1 MLGALKRP
9 ILKLFAEVG
18 TPVRLFK
25 VSSTQFNEVANTKV
39 DKDVANIVEEN
50 SHPVAKRLMDFFDV
64 PENWGKDAVK
74 SGKFKVIHFSIDF
87 NVFTF
92 Y

>member
-1 MLGALKRP
+1 MS
-9 ILKLFAEVG
+9 
-18 TPVRLFK
+18 TPVRLFQ
-25 VSSTQFNEVANTKV
+25 VSSTRLNEVVNPKV
-39 DKDVANIVEEN
+39 EKDANIVEEN

-74 SGKFKVIHFSIDF
+74 SGKLKVIHLFVGL

-92 Y
+92 